1 MSAPMIV
8 VDRTIHTSST
18 IRGGRVM
25 YRQARVTLNGHPALS
40 IHEATTTGTIAA
52 GEVPEGVLFS
62 AAPDESLTAATWTG
76 VVQVI
81 KFGLA
86 RCVAG
91 EAMDPATVRL
101 VSWDNQGRIRA
112 AVAGDYVLGELV
124 SARNVT
130 AAGELCDVFVNTFAF
145 TADT

>member
-1 MSAPMIV
+1 MSNIV
-8 VDRTIHTSST
+8 VERTIHTAST
-18 IRGGRVM
+18 VRGGRVM
-25 YRQARVTLNGHPALS
+25 YRQARVTTTSGVAGLS
-40 IHEATTTGTIAA
+40 VHEATTTGSIAA
-52 GEVPEGVLFS
+52 GEVPEGILIT

-76 VVQVI
+76 TIQVL

-91 EAMDPATVRL
+91 EAMDPASVRF

-112 AVAGDYVLGELV
+112 AVAGDYVIGELV
-124 SARNVT
+124 GAVNIS
-130 AAGELCDVFVNTFAF
+130 AAGQLCDVFVNTFAY

>member
-1 MSAPMIV
+1 MSNIIV
-8 VDRTIHTSST
+8 RRTIHTGST

-25 YRQARVTLNGHPALS
+25 YRQARVTTTSGIDGLS
-40 IHEATTTGTIAA
+40 IHEATTTGSIAA
-52 GEVPEGVLFS
+52 GEVPEGILFS
-62 AAPDESLTAATWTG
+62 AAPGESLTAATWTG
-76 VVQVI
+76 EVDVL
-81 KFGLA
+81 KLGLA

-91 EAMDPATVRL
+91 EAMDPATVRF

-124 SARNVT
+124 GATNIT
-130 AAGELCDVFVNTFAF
+130 AAGQLCDVFVNTFAY